1 MASTAIPAVKAAI
14 LAALEGAEDLVGVTV
29 TADKEPEK
37 EKEWVWVWK
46 AEAEREFK
54 VLGPSPAA
62 LDEMVKVSLRVVS
75 IQGTK
80 ATPSEERAFEIS
92 EAVETALRADPD
104 LGGAVTWQRIE
115 KVEQEPLL
123 FDKRYGCLVE
133 MTVKAK
139 ARI

>member
-14 LAALEGAEDLVGVTV
+14 LAALEGAEALQGVAV
-29 TADKEPEK
+29 TAGKEPERD
-37 EKEWVWVWK
+37 EEWVWVWK

-54 VLGPSPAA
+54 MLGPSPAA
-62 LDEMVKVSLRVVS
+62 LDEVVKITLRVVS
-75 IQGTK
+75 IQGAN
-80 ATPSEERAFEIS
+80 ATPSEERAFEIA

-104 LGGAVTWQRIE
+104 LGEAVHWQRIE

-123 FDKRYGCLVE
+123 FDKRYGCLVL
-133 MTVKAK
+133 MVVKAK